1 MTVNNTNKNIN
12 DIWNLS
18 RTIEALK
25 WFPRSAIFTRGILC
39 MFLDFLPRAE
49 NNGTFKRSRSY
60 TILRQGQ
67 HKKRELGTK
76 HLEHLSSCHML
87 HGLLPRAVGSK
98 KLAKIHLS
106 RASGRWSLM
115 RFGRQLPLSV
125 SVRSTMIKGS

>member
-1 MTVNNTNKNIN
+1 MAIFEQLRVDNINNNIN

-18 RTIEALK
+18 RTVEALK

-98 KLAKIHLS
+98 KVGKNPS
-106 RASGRWSLM
+106 
-115 RFGRQLPLSV
+115 
-125 SVRSTMIKGS
+125 